1 MHPGVLSD
9 LGRLKGLVIVL
20 DSRVLW
26 QERSTRKP
34 LGRRWHWVLRFRS
47 AERMLLRAVPQRQK
61 PLVTSIVLS
70 SAGDGTGGLRRR
82 DIIHSTAELHSRSLR
97 LFGFKPKH
105 CFSADVCGS
114 RVGWAED

>member
-26 QERSTRKP
+26 QERSTGKP

-47 AERMLLRAVPQRQK
+47 AERMLLRAVPKGRNLLSLLLFYLVPGMEPGAYVRETSSIL
-61 PLVTSIVLS
+61 PLSYIHGPCDFSGSSLSIALVLM
-70 SAGDGTGGLRRR
+70 SAE
-82 DIIHSTAELHSRSLR
+82 A
-97 LFGFKPKH
+97 
-105 CFSADVCGS
+105 V
-114 RVGWAED
+114 